1 MAKFMRSTS
10 PAQREITVE
19 ERERTRRDIVLQSLT
34 LLAVATISLVILG
47 VLMVYSATAAT
58 SIRAQDIN
66 PEVGVFSTATK
77 QALSAGIGIV
87 GALILGFGI
96 PYDFYRNMA
105 LPILLLGYGLQGAV
119 IAIGGEGVG
128 GNNNWLNIGGFS
140 LQPSEF
146 LKLATIIWLASALS
160 RLDVEEV
167 RSWSSVWLP
176 CAGLVGSIV
185 LVIAGKDMG
194 TSLIFVLIGAGMIWM
209 AGLSI
214 RQIVFPAVLVVL
226 FAGMLVAANP
236 SRLARIG
243 QYFENLFVLPDT
255 VTPTQSDYAL
265 FGFGTGGF
273 TGVGIGAGKEKW
285 NDLKAAHTDYIFAV
299 VGEELGLVGV
309 LAVIALIAALAWA
322 IFRIALNH
330 PDRFGQLVCT
340 GAGLWLCGQALANML
355 VVTGLLPVFGVPLPF
370 LSMGGS
376 SMLAALFMVG
386 VVFSCG
392 LGVPGVHEALQVRSR
407 IARQARALV
416 RR

>member
-1 MAKFMRSTS
+1 METS
-10 PAQREITVE
+10 ADMTDARMTGE
-19 ERERTRRDIVLQSLT
+19 ERDRARRDVVLRSLT
-34 LLAVATISLVILG
+34 LLVVTTLALVALG
-47 VLMVYSATAAT
+47 VLMVFSATAAVN
-58 SIRAQDIN
+58 IQAQDIN
-66 PEVGVFSTATK
+66 PEVGVFSTALK
-77 QALSAGIGIV
+77 QAASAFIGII
-87 GALILGFGI
+87 GALILGCGFR
-96 PYDFYRNMA
+96 YEFYRTMA
-105 LPILLLGYGLQGAV
+105 MPILLLGYLLQGAV
-119 IAIGGEGVG
+119 IVIGSEGVG

-146 LKLATIIWLASALS
+146 LKLATIIWLARALS
-160 RLDVEEV
+160 RLNVDEI
-167 RSWSSVWLP
+167 RSWSAVWVP
-176 CAGLVGSIV
+176 CAGLVGSIG

-194 TSLIFVLIGAGMIWM
+194 TALVFVLIGGGMIWM
-209 AGLSI
+209 AGLAL
-214 RQIVFPAVLVVL
+214 RQIMVPGALVL
-226 FAGMLVAANP
+226 FLAGMLVAANP
-236 SRLARIG
+236 SRISRVK

-255 VTPTQSDYAL
+255 ITPTQSDYAL

-299 VGEELGLVGV
+299 VGEELGLIGV
-309 LAVIALIAALAWA
+309 LAVIALIGALAWA
-322 IFRIALNH
+322 IFRIAMNH
-330 PDRFGQLVCT
+330 PDRFAQLVCT

-386 VVFSCG
+386 VVISCG

-407 IARQARALV
+407 IARRAQALV